1 MRPIVAW
8 SVLSVLFGV
17 AVVSAPWG
25 VDAAEPKWTTK
36 DIMKKGHTPTK
47 TSLAAKVIKG
57 EATPEDKKLLL
68 EMYESLALNMP
79 AKGDAES
86 WKTLT
91 TALVDAA
98 KGVIEAKTEK
108 DDEGAREKLNQAVN
122 CGACHKSHKS

>member
-98 KGVIEAKTEK
+98 KGVVEGK
-108 DDEGAREKLNQAVN
+108 EGASEQLNKAVN
-122 CGACHKSHKS
+122 CGTCHKAHKS